1 MHRIM
6 KIINIVIHTIR
17 EINNMIKLRLK
28 MYATMIVRGFH
39 KI

>member
-17 EINNMIKLRLK
+17 EINIMIKLRFK
-28 MYATMIVRGFH
+28 IHATMIARGFH
-39 KI
+39 QI